1 MKKVKIALLGL
12 GTVGSGVKS
21 ILEEKKDQLS
31 QKLYEKTGEEKC
43 IEISRILVRN
53 TEKDYG
59 ADKKIGRA
67 HV

>member
-53 TEKDYG
+53 TEKD
-59 ADKKIGRA
+59 
-67 HV
+67 